1 MDEFYQLD
9 TARTT
14 LARLPSSRLGRLV
27 RVTTLSQVANMLCLV
42 VSRSSQLLSLCD
54 EFTPSRPP
62 VYFFDRN
69 PDNFCTVVQLY
80 RSREVGLARSA
91 VLLYC
96 SGRSCTW
103 CRAGAALL
111 TSRLTSSTG
120 VLTSSV
126 SSPAALSTTSLR
138 WLPFYNGLYYSF
150 LTCGEQLDAAEQ
162 AASDARL
169 QQEAEEE
176 EEEEVFG
183 DSKFSRIRIWIWD
196 RWQPSL

>member
-1 MDEFYQLD
+1 MQARQSALGWGTKARLVLDVGGGSNSPQVRIFTQAIHQEKKTGAPLKTVQAPSFGQIQFD

-14 LARLPSSRLGRLV
+14 LLRLPSSRLGRLV
-27 RVTTLSQVANMLCLV
+27 RATTLSQVANKPCLV

-54 EFTPSRPP
+54 EFTLSRPP

-96 SGRSCTW
+96 SGRSSTW
-103 CRAGAALL
+103 CQAGAALP

-126 SSPAALSTTSLR
+126 SNPAALLATSLR
-138 WLPFYNGLYYSF
+138 
-150 LTCGEQLDAAEQ
+150 
-162 AASDARL
+162 
-169 QQEAEEE
+169 
-176 EEEEVFG
+176 
-183 DSKFSRIRIWIWD
+183 
-196 RWQPSL
+196 